1 MIQKIRTSRFSKV
14 IASYLAVQLIVQI
27 TQPMNLWASTSGPS
41 QPEFNSFTPIGTS
54 DMVNLASG
62 NFNYNIPVMDV
73 GGYPLNLAYDSGITM
88 GQEASW
94 TGLGWNLNVGQIN
107 RQVRGIPDDFKGD
120 EMIYENNMKDNVTVG
135 VKASID
141 PQVFGFETPD
151 YVNASVG
158 LNLRYNNYTGISFT
172 PSYGLSFD
180 LGNYVTVGMDVS
192 TSATEGATISPNV
205 SARTHAGRE
214 RESSVNGTLNA
225 GISYNSNRGLSSFS
239 LAANIGIP
247 FKAGGEKKVSDLQNK
262 SSSMEQG
269 TVNSGLGGFGSV
281 SFENNTIS
289 PRKRVAFKDINGT
302 AAVSLGVSVWGL
314 DGEVEV
320 SAMGAV
326 QKIKDPIKNEKAYG
340 YEFTGHATP
349 NDILDYN
356 REKDGLISK
365 TTLALP
371 TTSYTYDL
379 YSVNGQGVAG
389 MFRPFRSQVGQIH
402 DELVEDESDSFEL
415 GVEVEAAS
423 SFHAGVNFTS
433 APSKSRTG
441 IWNTTALKNFTQ
453 TREDIDTGESQDYEP
468 VYFKYIGE
476 PRVDKD
482 QELFE
487 NLGEYSPIALEI
499 KGAQKSFNK
508 EAGNQFRVKKYNNEG
523 IPYYLGSNDSDKLP
537 QITGKYKRKFREV
550 RNQTVQKFTAKEIK
564 SLYPNSNK
572 VNTKAK
578 DHHTAEIRVLKGDG
592 ATYVYG
598 ETAYNTSKEEVTFA
612 TNSNN
617 YDCAN
622 GVVTYLNNEDSN
634 GNKSG
639 IDNFYNNIKTPAYAH
654 TYLLSSVLSSD
665 YEDLSGDGPTD
676 DDLGAYTLFEYTPQS
691 EYRWRIPYNTREA
704 SYNAGLNTHPNDQK
718 GSYVYGTKEV
728 KYINKIVTKT
738 HVAIF
743 DLSPRED
750 ALGTSGRQGG
760 RDTSQEMYK
769 IDKIRLYSKPE
780 ALAANLLD
788 EDDTNDLP
796 ITSVKTAHFEYDYS
810 LCKGVP
816 NHKNAST
823 TGEDNSGKLTLKKVY
838 FTYRGSQMGKYTP
851 YIFNY
856 DPFNPNY
863 NLKSNDIWGN
873 YKPNADGGCNTQDPI
888 TAPEF
893 PFVQQESKETQD
905 MYASAW
911 SLQSIDLPSGGRIE
925 LDYESDD
932 YQYVQDRAAMQMFK
946 VVGAGSSNQ
955 PSNPEAEQRLYKAGS
970 FDEADYIY
978 VKLPDENTTI
988 TNNEFKSKYL
998 KGQTDKPIYFRFLM
1012 NMTQDGA
1019 LSDSHKD
1026 YDYVTGYFK
1035 IKENETPNVFQ
1046 VGGSSGSI
1054 YAAIP
1059 MERSKREGGVINS
1072 GKMVNPI
1079 SKAGWYFGRKH
1090 LNGWVY
1096 GLEMDAGSQNIKDI
1110 AQGIIS
1116 SFGAIKD
1123 IFSGPNGKLRQNKY
1137 LCAQRF
1143 IPEKSWIRLSTPKNY
1158 KLGGGSRIKKLVM
1171 KDQWY
1176 QMVGADEQN
1185 RRYNKEYGQT
1195 YNYTL
1200 ENGGS
1205 SGVATYEPNM
1215 SKENPFVEPFYN
1227 NFERLIA
1234 PKEISYIEKPFGE
1247 QFFPSASVTYSR
1259 ITVNNLERIG
1269 EGISKHAT
1277 GKVITEYY
1285 TSKDFPTKVDYTD
1298 IDSPDNYASNENQF
1312 LANLVKGILGA
1323 PVEVKNEF
1331 TLSQG
1336 FVVHTND
1343 MNGQMR
1349 SQKVFAEPDPNNP
1362 SPEKN
1367 EKPISSVE
1375 YEYSTDDNDISLL
1388 NNKVPTI
1395 NRDGT
1400 VNTNR
1405 RIGVDYDVVTDFRES
1420 YSESKTIGFKGNI
1433 VTLFIGPFPVI
1444 IPTAP
1449 PSRSKIENIAHS
1461 TITTKVIHT
1470 TAQLKKKI
1478 ATDLGAKV
1486 STINEAWDA
1495 ETGQVLLTRTINE
1508 YNDEYFNFNFPAYWA
1523 YEGMGQASK
1532 NIGLKGKLEANGNT
1546 FSMVNGSAQDFM
1558 YLGDELLVDNGNLVK
1573 RLWVVSISGNSVSL
1587 MDKNSVSGNNL
1598 DIQGEVDFT
1607 IVRSGYRN
1615 QHMANMASI
1624 TLMKNPIQNN
1634 DGTYKPLLNTTFL
1647 LDESANATDNL
1658 RIVNASAVEYD
1669 DLWNCQCEGP
1679 FSVLPKSVDSS
1690 EDLANIPVEN
1700 LGFNPYLYNVKG
1712 EWRAKKSYAYLTER
1726 KEITEGGSTKTNTRK
1741 EGYFKDF
1748 TPFYN
1753 LVADTWEKVTTDQE
1767 INEEQKWTFA
1777 SEVTQYSPYGAELE
1791 NKDALNRYSSAQYG
1805 YAYTLP
1811 TAVASNSKYQDMG
1824 ADGFEDYDYSVINSL
1839 NGHFNFQETIE
1850 KASDNA
1856 EITDLRSHTGRH
1868 SLVLRKGDDIYLERQ
1883 LKGELP
1889 VDTDFDEDGV
1899 PNNQDNCIYT
1909 PNRGQY
1915 DYDGDGVGD
1924 ACDDTKYPRITEAI
1938 ITQND
1943 KSGFDYR
1950 PQGGTEYC
1958 QGVQAYF
1965 NIQGKANA
1973 VVPYRITRIRA
1984 WGKKGVRG
1992 WEVQVNREQMLS
2004 SNSEHSSGVNYGEI
2018 TLDATGNARV
2028 ELVIGGRNKKK
2039 RAGKWRY
2046 QIAAKFQLMHEQ
2058 YQSPLYGGEYPEIIV
2073 DTHVDDHNCDGHVE
2087 SPTFIDYK
2095 NYKRHTSND

>member
-135 VKASID
+135 VEAKLD
-141 PQVFGFETPD
+141 LQVFGFEEVDGITKQK
-151 YVNASVG
+151 NSNGEASVG
-158 LNLRYNNYTGISFT
+158 VNLQYNNYTGISFT
-172 PSYGLSFD
+172 PSFGLSFNLSD
-180 LGNYVTVGMDVS
+180 NITVGMDVK
-192 TSATEGATISPNV
+192 TSATEGATISPTV
-205 SARTHAGRE
+205 SGKFGLGENINKYVSGLGA
-214 RESSVNGTLNA
+214 NA
-225 GISYNSNRGLSSFS
+225 GISYNSNQGLTSFS
-239 LAANIGIP
+239 YSAGMQTP
-247 FKAGGEKKVSDLQNK
+247 FGLNKKVPVSNLISN
-262 SSSMEQG
+262 SSIVTG
-269 TVNSGLGGFGSV
+269 YIGGYGRI
-281 SFENNTIS
+281 SFVNNTIS
-289 PRKRVAFKDINGT
+289 PKKRVAFKDINGT
-302 AAVSLGVSVWGL
+302 VAVSVGVDIWGL

-371 TTSYTYDL
+371 STNYTYDL

-415 GVEVEAAS
+415 GVEIEPGPS
-423 SFHAGVNFTS
+423 IHAGVNFTS

-441 IWNTTALKNFTQ
+441 IWNTIALKNFTQ
-453 TREDIDTGESQDYEP
+453 TREDIDSGESQDYEP

-487 NLGEYSPIALEI
+487 NLGGYSPIALEI

-508 EAGNQFRVKKYNNEG
+508 EADNQFRVKKYNNEG
-523 IPYYLGSNDSDKLP
+523 IPYYLGSNDADKLP

-718 GSYVYGTKEV
+718 GSYVYGTKEI

-796 ITSVKTAHFEYDYS
+796 ITSIKTAHFEYDYS

-905 MYASAW
+905 VYASAW

-978 VKLPDENTTI
+978 VKLPDENAAI

-1123 IFSGPNGKLRQNKY
+1123 IFSGPNGKLRQNKH

-1259 ITVNNLERIG
+1259 ITVNNLERID

-1298 IDSPDNYASNENQF
+1298 IDSPDNYTSNENQF

-1532 NIGLKGKLEANGNT
+1532 NIGLKGTLTKSGNHYTMSDANK
-1546 FSMVNGSAQDFM
+1546 
-1558 YLGDELLVDNGNLVK
+1558 YLYVGDELLAKDQENSR
-1573 RLWVVSISGNSVSL
+1573 RLWVVGVTGNQIKL
-1587 MDKNSVSGNNL
+1587 MDKTGAMDGLLNLQGN
-1598 DIQGEVDFT
+1598 IDFRV
-1607 IVRSGYRN
+1607 IRSGYRN

-1624 TLMKNPIQNN
+1624 TLMKNPIQNS
-1634 DGTYKPLLNTTFL
+1634 DGSYKPILNTTFL
-1647 LDESANATDNL
+1647 LQESASAQDNL
-1658 RIVNASAVEYD
+1658 KIVNASAVEYD
-1669 DLWNCQCEGP
+1669 DFWNCQCENSIP
-1679 FSVLPKSVDSS
+1679 FLPQSITSS
-1690 EDLANIPVEN
+1690 IDLANVPIEDFP
-1700 LGFNPYLYNVKG
+1700 FNPYLHNAKG

-1726 KEITEGGSTKTNTRK
+1726 KEITEGGSTKVNTRK

-1753 LVADTWEKVTTDQE
+1753 LIAGTWEKVATDQE
-1767 INEEQKWTFA
+1767 IKEEQKWTFA
-1777 SEVTQYSPYGAELE
+1777 SQVTEYSPYGSELE
-1791 NKDALNRYSSAQYG
+1791 NRDALNRYSSAQYG

-1811 TAVASNSKYQDMG
+1811 TAVTSNSSYKHMG
-1824 ADGFEDYDYSVINSL
+1824 ADNFEDYDYGDINSL
-1839 NGHFNFQETIE
+1839 NGHFNFQETIDQY
-1850 KASDNA
+1850 DNDFA
-1856 EITDLRSHTGRH
+1856 EISENHSHTGRS
-1868 SLVLRKGDDIYLERQ
+1868 SLVLRENDDIYLERQ

-1889 VDTDFDEDGV
+1889 INNDADFDGV
-1899 PNNQDNCIYT
+1899 PDSMDNCKFSRN
-1909 PNRGQY
+1909 PLQR

-1924 ACDDTKYPRITEAI
+1924 VCDDDSMPI
-1938 ITQND
+1938 ITKVI
-1943 KSGFDYR
+1943 KSKQDNFPRGQWGMESSF
-1950 PQGGTEYC
+1950 TIE
-1958 QGVQAYF
+1958 
-1965 NIQGKANA
+1965 GKANA
-1973 VVPYRITRIRA
+1973 TVKYKIFIVNNGNRGGWYYINDQEHQNEEGNLTFETTLDVT
-1984 WGKKGVRG
+1984 GKKYIKIEAFARRRPRWRSDNQVRI
-1992 WEVQVNREQMLS
+1992 VFALIDNRGRKISPDLC
-2004 SNSEHSSGVNYGEI
+2004 
-2018 TLDATGNARV
+2018 LDPR
-2028 ELVIGGRNKKK
+2028 GGRKS
-2039 RAGKWRY
+2039 R
-2046 QIAAKFQLMHEQ
+2046 
-2058 YQSPLYGGEYPEIIV
+2058 
-2073 DTHVDDHNCDGHVE
+2073 HNRG
-2087 SPTFIDYK
+2087 
-2095 NYKRHTSND
+2095 RTSACN